1 MAAPAGNGGRRRS
14 RFASMEFIGEA
25 ILLLAVGA
33 FFVYMYWDSVDKDVG
48 AWAWLPW
55 RLDWSNPGWLLP
67 RLAIFFGAPF
77 WLWRAATI
85 LGALDWIERVVLPPI
100 GSALSLLWRPVRRV
114 LQLLWRPVRG
124 VLQHRAL
131 NLPRRFLGR
140 PLLIVW
146 RAIFPPRAAAVPS
159 EAASSEQPKQIM
171 DTGFLETT
179 DAPSVVA
186 LRWVQLFVTTA
197 ALLLG
202 IWIIGFHIAVPAY
215 TVLYLI
221 IFGKAKWYWT
231 IIPAA
236 FILIVV
242 NFIYGYLLIAEWGN
256 PVARDWP
263 IIGSIWDAAVNVWHN
278 AYDSFFD
285 PN

>member
-14 RFASMEFIGEA
+14 RFTSMEFVGEV
-25 ILLLAVGA
+25 ILLVAVGA
-33 FFVYMYWDSVDKDVG
+33 FLVYMYLDSVDQDAG
-48 AWAWLPW
+48 ALGWLPW
-55 RLDWSNPGWLLP
+55 RLDWGDGGWLLP
-67 RLAIFFGAPF
+67 RIAVFFSVPF
-77 WLWRAATI
+77 WIWRAA
-85 LGALDWIERVVLPPI
+85 
-100 GSALSLLWRPVRRV
+100 SLF
-114 LQLLWRPVRG
+114 
-124 VLQHRAL
+124 RA
-131 NLPRRFLGR
+131 G
-140 PLLIVW
+140 
-146 RAIFPPRAAAVPS
+146 
-159 EAASSEQPKQIM
+159 ASSEPVQIM
-171 DTGFLETT
+171 DTGFLDTT
-179 DAPSVVA
+179 DARSVVA
-186 LRWVQLFVTTA
+186 LRWVQLFITTA

-202 IWIIGFHIAVPAY
+202 VWIIGFHIAVPAY

-263 IIGSIWDAAVNVWHN
+263 VIGSIWDAAVNVWHS
-278 AYDSFFD
+278 AYDSYFD